1 MGGKKNNVVPV
12 ALAYEMKNMMVNSS
26 SIEMI
31 IYEEG
36 GHQLVQELGLQ
47 TGQDAL
53 EYLMD
58 FYGDKK

>member
-1 MGGKKNNVVPV
+1 
-12 ALAYEMKNMMVNSS
+12 MKNMMVNSS